1 MIGSNA
7 VLAQRTNVQ
16 TLPLST
22 NAKQLSKLPRHK
34 IDELIVEHREHGKR
48 LAWSFLTGWRIRM
61 HQDEVMSVVGV
72 ALCEAANR
80 FDIEKGVAFKTFF
93 FYHLRGMLLKEI
105 TRAIQEQ
112 KVLQYMP
119 HTVVSDCSNTDQLFL
134 SRDVFTLVENNN
146 PERIIQKRQLS
157 LACWHAC
164 AQLDPLEREVL
175 IRYFVYDEPL
185 IKIANELNYCRC
197 HISRVKSR
205 AMARVAKIL
214 KSSSGQQLSD
224 EGFQEIRYRNG
235 RLSVKRVSEARCK
248 SYTGGRGRRKTKKA
262 MAKAAALEK
271 LRRAAG

>member
-7 VLAQRTNVQ
+7 AARRSNIQI
-16 TLPLST
+16 LSVNT
-22 NAKQLSKLPRHK
+22 DPKQLSKLPRQK
-34 IDELIVEHREHGKR
+34 IDELIIEHREHGKR

-61 HQDEVMSVVGV
+61 NQDEVISVVGV

-80 FDIEKGVAFKTFF
+80 FDVDKGVAFKTFF

-105 TRAIQEQ
+105 ARAIQEQ

-119 HTVVSDCSNTDQLFL
+119 HTVMSDCSNKDQLFL

-185 IKIANELNYCRC
+185 IKIAHELNYCRC

-214 KSSSGQQLSD
+214 KTSSGQQLSD
-224 EGFQEIRYRNG
+224 EGFTEIRCRNG
-235 RLSVKRVSEARCK
+235 RLSITRVNEARCK
-248 SYTGGRGRRKTKKA
+248 NYTGGRGRRKSKKTA
-262 MAKAAALEK
+262 VKAAMLEK
-271 LRRAAG
+271 IRQAAI